1 MKKWM
6 LIMVLFLAGCSGA
19 TDPLDPADNDD
30 TSANQGDIVDE
41 TPENEEEIDYDMDL
55 PYSSYFKASN
65 PLVTMNVAGVG
76 TIEIELFPDVAPN
89 SVNNMIALIQ
99 DGFYDGLI
107 FHRVIQGFMIQ
118 GGWGDLKG
126 KQTTCTIAGEFASN
140 GFENDLIHDRGVIS
154 MARTSVRDS
163 ATSQFFLMHAKSPW
177 LDGEYAAFGGMVSG
191 FDVLDAIA
199 TTPTGA
205 QDNPLTEVV
214 IESVTVNLRGYQPAP
229 PVCVN

>member
-1 MKKWM
+1 MKKSVFL
-6 LIMVLFLAGCSGA
+6 LILFLAACGGA
-19 TDPLDPADNDD
+19 TPVETADPDD
-30 TSANQGDIVDE
+30 SSANQGNLETEVD
-41 TPENEEEIDYDMDL
+41 PDMEEIEYNMEL
-55 PYSSYFKASN
+55 PYSLYFKATN
-65 PLVTMNVAGVG
+65 PLVTMNVAGKG

-89 SVNNMIALIQ
+89 SVNNMIKLIQ

-126 KQTTCTIAGEFASN
+126 KQATCTIAGEFSAN
-140 GFENDLIHDRGVIS
+140 GFDNALIHERGVIS
-154 MARTSVRDS
+154 MARTNVRNS

-191 FDVLDAIA
+191 FDVLDAVA
-199 TTPTGA
+199 TTPTGF
-205 QDNPLTEVV
+205 QDAPNTEVV
-214 IESVTVNLRGYQPAP
+214 IESVTVDLRGYTPAP